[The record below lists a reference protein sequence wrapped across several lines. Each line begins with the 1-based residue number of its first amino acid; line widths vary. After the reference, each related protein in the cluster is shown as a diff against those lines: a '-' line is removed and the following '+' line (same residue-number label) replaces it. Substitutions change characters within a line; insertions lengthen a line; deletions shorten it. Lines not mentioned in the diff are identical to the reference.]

1 MTVHSHPQ
9 ANTMDRRSAGFS
21 LVEMLV
27 TTLILGLVSTL
38 LATGIPVAADT
49 YRKTVNSSN
58 AQLALSTTMTVLR
71 SELGTAT
78 EVLAYG
84 NQVYYQS
91 SEGYWV
97 SIGNSDAVEGAHG
110 LTKQY
115 WMGSPDTSVEDD
127 VTDTSD
133 EDDVTD
139 TSDEDD
145 VNGLIADDDA
155 PATRLLPD
163 DVITDALWVSFG
175 SVACTGNV
183 VEFNGLAV
191 RDRSGNELA
200 SAGDSY
206 QVLLRF
212 VE

>member
-78 EVLAYG
+78 EVLADG

-97 SIGNSDAVEGAHG
+97 SIGNGDPAEGVHG

-115 WMGSPDTSVEDD
+115 YTVEETTSGEV
-127 VTDTSD
+127 
-133 EDDVTD
+133 
-139 TSDEDD
+139 
-145 VNGLIADDDA
+145 GIADLKRYDA
-155 PATRLLPD
+155 PVRLLPD

-175 SVACTGNV
+175 SVTCSENV
-183 VEFNGLAV
+183 VQFTELAV
-191 RDRSGNELA
+191 RDGSGNELA

>member
-133 EDDVTD
+133 EDDV
-139 TSDEDD
+139 
-145 VNGLIADDDA
+145 NGLIADDDA